1 MKSVFRATT
10 VFVLVTLAFFLG
22 VWGLAKAARGKISR
36 APAVFDPQE
45 AQAAAKLRDVAS
57 ELEPA
62 TRPTPYKDIH
72 VTPKNESPLLKDLV
86 DKGEL
91 PPLKERMP
99 EDPVVMEGPEGIGQ
113 YGGTWL
119 RLAVAEADISGN
131 ATWRMAGS
139 FLCRWSPLGKP
150 VKPFIAKSVEP
161 SDNFK
166 TWTITLR
173 KGIRWSN
180 GDPYTA
186 NDIMYWWV
194 DEVQNP
200 ILQNLKK
207 GQQPTW
213 PAWLLVDGKPPK
225 IEKIDDYQIRV
236 SFVAPYPFFEEKLC
250 THEGGNMVGAPSR
263 YMRQYHPDPSI
274 GNKELIA
281 RDVKNYKQP
290 SAKALYSYMRSYQ
303 NTDMPRLSPWIYK
316 SYRSRPPQVFV
327 RNPYYFVV
335 DPQGNQLP
343 YIDRVQ
349 YEVKENNQI
358 MTISVANG
366 DSTMQDRNVDFS
378 GYTEF
383 MSRREHSG
391 TRVLHWYPATRQIW
405 VINVNNN
412 RKVDPADPATS
423 QKEKL
428 LSDKRFR
435 QAMSLAINRKQII
448 QAEYYGVGE
457 PSQVSPGPGSPFEN
471 HDLAKM
477 YTDFEPARANK
488 LLDDLG
494 LTKRDYEGYRTFP
507 DRSGGGRM
515 TFFLD
520 ISPFTGDGPAQFVID
535 DWKAVGVRVM
545 RRTVSRGLWT
555 AYANSGDYDFTVWT
569 SESDIFPL
577 PNPWPSYFVAS
588 HSFFAPFWSRW
599 FDAGGFYHNPR
610 AEKVGYSPLKSG
622 DNGKPMFRA
631 MKLYENAMHA
641 TDPSEQVRIFREIQK
656 IAAENVW
663 SIGLATAPPSLAVV
677 DKNLRNVPERALVGA
692 TFSNPVNTG
701 IETYFFANP
710 QPNPSADSAL
720 EDAIVNPTNRPGS
733 TGPKK
738 AAPTLGAKLIR
749 YMIIGIILALIAM
762 AIVRHPF
769 IGRRLLILV
778 PTLAIIS
785 VIIFTI
791 IQLPPGDFLSNRRAQ
806 LEAEGSPNLEQQLDD
821 LRIQFHTDDPAWKNY
836 FRWVGL
842 KWFTSF
848 KASDEGLLQGNL
860 GRSMESNLPVNNIIG
875 DRITL
880 TVLLSLGTVLFTW
893 ILALPIGIY
902 SAVRQYTPSD
912 YALTLLGFIGMS
924 VPAFLLALIL
934 MAASGFTG
942 LFSPEFATQ
951 PGWSWGKFIDLSE
964 HLWIPILVLAVG
976 GTAGMIRIMRANLLD
991 ELKKPYVT
999 TARAKGVRPLKL
1011 LLKYPVRIALNP
1023 FVSGIGHL
1031 FPALV
1036 SGGSIV
1042 AIVLSLPMV
1051 GPVLLDSLFA
1061 QDAYLAGSML
1071 MVLSLLG
1078 VLGTLV
1084 SDLLLLWLD
1093 PRIRFEGGSR

>member
-1 MKSVFRATT
+1 
-10 VFVLVTLAFFLG
+10 
-22 VWGLAKAARGKISR
+22 
-36 APAVFDPQE
+36 
-45 AQAAAKLRDVAS
+45 
-57 ELEPA
+57 
-62 TRPTPYKDIH
+62 
-72 VTPKNESPLLKDLV
+72 
-86 DKGEL
+86 
-91 PPLKERMP
+91 
-99 EDPVVMEGPEGIGQ
+99 MEGPDGIGK

-119 RLAVAEADISGN
+119 RLCVSEADINGN

-139 FLCRWSPLGKP
+139 FLCRWSPLGEP
-150 VKPFIAKSVEP
+150 VKPFLAKSVDS

-166 TWTITLR
+166 TWNITLR
-173 KGIRWSN
+173 KGLRWSN

-194 DEVQNP
+194 DEVQNRV
-200 ILQNLKK
+200 LQNLKK
-207 GQQPTW
+207 GQEPTW
-213 PAWLLVDGKPPK
+213 PAWLLVDGKPPT

-236 SFVAPYPFFEEKLC
+236 TFVAPYPLFIQKLC
-250 THEGGNMVGAPSR
+250 THEGGNLVGTPSN
-263 YMRQYHPDPSI
+263 YMRQYHPDPKI

-281 RDVKNYKQP
+281 RDMKAYKQP
-290 SAKALYSYMRSYQ
+290 SARALYGYMRSYQ
-303 NTDMPRLSPWIYK
+303 NTDVPRLSPWIYK

-335 DPQGNQLP
+335 DPEGNQLP

-349 YEVKENNQI
+349 YDVKDQQI
-358 MTISVANG
+358 MTISAANG
-366 DSTMQDRNVDFS
+366 DATMQDRNVDFA

-383 MSRREHSG
+383 MSRRDIAG
-391 TRVLHWYPATRQIW
+391 TRVLHWYPATRELW
-405 VINVNNN
+405 VININQN
-412 RKVDPADPATS
+412 RKIDRDDPATE
-423 QKEKL
+423 KKAKL
-428 LSDKRFR
+428 LSDKSFR
-435 QAMSLAINRKQII
+435 QAMSIAINRKQII
-448 QAEYYGVGE
+448 QAEYYGVGQ
-457 PSQVSPGPGSPFEN
+457 PSQVSPGPGSPFDN
-471 HDLAKM
+471 PDLAKI
-477 YTDFEPARANK
+477 YTEFEPARANK

-494 LTKRDYEGYRTFP
+494 LAKRDFEGYRTFP
-507 DRSGGGRM
+507 DGSRM
-515 TFFLD
+515 TFFID
-520 ISPFTGDGPAQFVID
+520 ISEFTGDGPAQFVID

-545 RRTVSRGLWT
+545 RRKVSRGLWT
-555 AYANSGDYDFTVWT
+555 TYANSGDFDFTVWT
-569 SESDIFPL
+569 SESDMLPL

-588 HSFFAPFWSRW
+588 HSMFAPFWSRW
-599 FDAGGFYHNPR
+599 FDAGGFYGNPR
-610 AEKVGYSPLKSG
+610 ADKVGYSPENSE
-622 DNGKPMFRA
+622 NGKPMYHA
-631 MKLYENAMHA
+631 MQLYEQAMHA
-641 TDPSEQVRIFREIQK
+641 TELSEQVRLFRQIQK

-663 SIGLATAPPSLAVV
+663 SIGISTAPPSLAVI
-677 DKNLRNVPERALVGA
+677 DKNLKNVPDRALVGA

-701 IETYFFANP
+701 IEAYYFENP
-710 QPNPSADSAL
+710 QHNPSADAAL

-733 TGPKK
+733 VVAPKD
-738 AAPTLGAKLIR
+738 APTLGKALLR
-749 YMIIGIILALIAM
+749 YTILAIVLALLLM

-785 VIIFTI
+785 VIIFII
-791 IQLPPGDFLSNRRAQ
+791 IQLPPGDFLTNRQAQ
-806 LEAEGSPNLEQQLDD
+806 LEAEASPNLEQQLED
-821 LRIQFHTDDPAWKNY
+821 LRIQFHTDEPAWKNY
-836 FRWVGL
+836 LRWVGL

-860 GRSMESNLPVNNIIG
+860 ARSMESGLPVNDIIG

-880 TVLLSLGTVLFTW
+880 TFLLSLGTVLFTW
-893 ILALPIGIY
+893 MLAMPIGIY
-902 SAVRQYTPSD
+902 SAVKQYSPSD
-912 YALTLLGFIGMS
+912 YLLTLLGFIGMS
-924 VPAFLLALIL
+924 VPAFLLALVL
-934 MAASGFTG
+934 MAVSGFTG

-951 PGWSWGKFIDLSE
+951 PGWTLAKFIDLSK

-1051 GPVLLDSLFA
+1051 GPVLLNSLFA

-1093 PRIRFEGGSR
+1093 PRIRFEGGTR